1 MNKQNT
7 KVIIINNRINKKCVP
22 LDTRC
27 NWKNTTSHMTFLLKM
42 HNKSNHEEALD
53 NPRLEAILQN
63 NWLVTFKSV
72 KVTKERLKNYT
83 RLKVTNET

>member
-1 MNKQNT
+1 MNKEKT
-7 KVIIINNRINKKCVP
+7 KVIITNNRINKKCVP

-42 HNKSNHEEALD
+42 HNNSNHEVALD
-53 NPRLEAILQN
+53 NPKLEDILQN

-72 KVTKERLKNYT
+72 KVTIKKTEELYQTKGD
-83 RLKVTNET
+83 